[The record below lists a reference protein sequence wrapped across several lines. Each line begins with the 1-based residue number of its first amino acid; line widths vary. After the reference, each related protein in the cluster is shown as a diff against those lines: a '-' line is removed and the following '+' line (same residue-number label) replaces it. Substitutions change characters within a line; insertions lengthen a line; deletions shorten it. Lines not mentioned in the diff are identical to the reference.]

1 MKKNSDKKKVNTRLD
16 HKTPKQKKEGVSP
29 PAKTQRKQ
37 TRPADIGQDTKQ
49 ANVDLQAELN
59 ENILVKKLLIV
70 GYVNPIDDP
79 LYTAYVS
86 PQIKSMLGYSPEE
99 WLANPNLWSEVIHPL
114 DRERVF
120 AEMEN
125 LKITGGDLNLEYRI
139 LARDGNTVWVHD
151 HLVLV
156 RNADNTPQFWQGMMI
171 DITQRKQAE
180 KSLMESEEKF
190 RSIVEQ
196 TYEGIAFSNE
206 QGEIIEWNHA
216 IEEITGIGQTEA
228 LGMPIW
234 EIQRLLTP
242 EEESFK
248 LEPLKS
254 MVLQSLQKGET
265 LTSKPNGNLEIKIKT
280 RDGKFKFISQTI
292 FPVKSKKG
300 YRLAALVRDLTD
312 KKVAEE
318 ELHKSNERYQSIAE
332 DMPVLISRF
341 KHDGTLTY
349 VNRFYCEYYKSSPDE
364 LLKKNLFEMIPDDE
378 QEFVRKKYLSL
389 NMDQPYVTYEFEAFD
404 TNGRPRWQRWTDRAL
419 FDQNGEIIEFQSIGE
434 DITERKQ
441 AEQLLIESEA
451 RFRSLIANAG
461 DMILVVDTEGVITFA
476 SPSFEKSLGY
486 LPQEMLG
493 ESFIKWIHPDNFSEV
508 KTALENKGERPGLAS
523 VNIKVPGR
531 HKDGSWRYLDVLV
544 TNLLDEPSI
553 MGIVLNI
560 RDVTENEKIEKTLR
574 ESEARFS
581 SAFENATIGMA
592 LVSTGGFIYQS
603 NRALCDFLGYTE
615 DELVNI
621 TFQEITHPEDL
632 EADVQNVQRMLNG
645 EIETYK
651 MEKRYLHKLGYI
663 VWGAL
668 SVSLVKSEQ
677 GEPLY
682 FISQIKDITERK
694 DTEAA
699 INRQLSELE
708 TLYESGLMINSLSD
722 PKEIAQKVI
731 GILERRM
738 AWHHIAIRQYNS
750 DTNTVELIA
759 FHNAALNAEQNAATI
774 KRVNE
779 IIHLP
784 GDGLSG
790 WVIMNGQSI
799 RVPQVKKDKRYKE
812 VYPGIQSGLYAPL
825 KIGERVIGSI
835 SVESEEENGFTQQD
849 ERLLVTLAAQAAV
862 SIENATLYL
871 TAQKEISERKQAED
885 ALQKQTEELVLLNN
899 QLESRVKERT
909 AEIEFTRQRLELATK
924 AAGLGIWEW
933 NINSGAMIL
942 DNQMYTILGLTSNV
956 FDNTMK
962 GFIDFV
968 HAEDLEYIEK
978 LLQEII
984 EGRTYFE
991 LAYRIVRKDGSVRFI
1006 HSHGLGIVDR
1016 TGRVERM
1023 IGTAEDVTAQKQAEQ
1038 AVLESEAYARLLFDA
1053 SPDPISVAEADGIMV
1068 DVNKFFEQ
1076 QHNVKRDEIR
1086 GKHIS
1091 ELNIFPAEDI
1101 KKAGDYINEILQGKK
1116 LPPIELDFYTA
1127 DKGLHT
1133 LEMHSYPIQVYGR
1146 PLVLSTS
1153 RDITEHKIS
1162 SDMLRRANNEM
1173 ERALRIKDEFLA
1185 SMSHELRT
1193 PLNAILGISESL
1205 EEQIIGPLNEKQL
1218 KYLRTVSES
1227 GHHLL
1232 ELINDILDLSKIEA
1246 GRIELNIAQMPA
1258 EHLVQSSLRI
1268 IKEMAQKKELQLKV
1282 DIDPN
1287 VKTMQ
1292 GDERRLKQVLVN
1304 LLSNAVKFTPQGGEV
1319 GLELKGYPED
1329 SEATITVWDTG
1340 IGIKQEDINR
1350 LFKPF
1355 VQLDSSLSREYAGT
1369 GLGLALVSQMI
1380 RLHGGSVSLTSEIGK
1395 GSRFTVTIPWEPGG
1409 QTASVTYSSS
1419 AIPAMPQ
1426 AGKKREGK
1434 VMVFEDTDSISQLL
1448 NDYITYLGYKPVIA
1462 RNGLEGL
1469 IIAKH
1474 ERPDIIF
1481 MDIMM
1486 PGMDGLE
1493 ATRQLR
1499 KDEALKNVPI
1509 IALTALAMPGDREQC
1524 IAAGMNDYISK
1535 PIRMNEIS
1543 EMVTKYMV
1551 NK

>member
-1 MKKNSDKKKVNTRLD
+1 MV
-16 HKTPKQKKEGVSP
+16 P
-29 PAKTQRKQ
+29 
-37 TRPADIGQDTKQ
+37 
-49 ANVDLQAELN
+49 
-59 ENILVKKLLIV
+59 
-70 GYVNPIDDP
+70 
-79 LYTAYVS
+79 
-86 PQIKSMLGYSPEE
+86 
-99 WLANPNLWSEVIHPL
+99 
-114 DRERVF
+114 
-120 AEMEN
+120 
-125 LKITGGDLNLEYRI
+125 
-139 LARDGNTVWVHD
+139 DG
-151 HLVLV
+151 
-156 RNADNTPQFWQGMMI
+156 
-171 DITQRKQAE
+171 
-180 KSLMESEEKF
+180 
-190 RSIVEQ
+190 
-196 TYEGIAFSNE
+196 
-206 QGEIIEWNHA
+206 
-216 IEEITGIGQTEA
+216 
-228 LGMPIW
+228 
-234 EIQRLLTP
+234 
-242 EEESFK
+242 
-248 LEPLKS
+248 
-254 MVLQSLQKGET
+254 
-265 LTSKPNGNLEIKIKT
+265 
-280 RDGKFKFISQTI
+280 
-292 FPVKSKKG
+292 
-300 YRLAALVRDLTD
+300 
-312 KKVAEE
+312 
-318 ELHKSNERYQSIAE
+318 
-332 DMPVLISRF
+332 
-341 KHDGTLTY
+341 
-349 VNRFYCEYYKSSPDE
+349 
-364 LLKKNLFEMIPDDE
+364 E

-389 NMDQPYVTYEFEAFD
+389 NIDQPYVTYEFEAFD
-404 TNGRPRWQRWTDRAL
+404 MDGRVRWQRWTDRAL

-441 AEQLLIESEA
+441 AEKQLIESEA

-461 DMILVVDTEGVITFA
+461 DMIIVIDAQGIITFA
-476 SPSFEKSLGY
+476 SPSFERSLGY
-486 LPQEMLG
+486 LPQDMLG
-493 ESFIKWIHPDNFSEV
+493 ENFMNWIHPDNLDEV
-508 KTALENKGERPGLAS
+508 KASLEGRSRTPGTASRS
-523 VNIKVPGR
+523 IKVRGR
-531 HKDGSWRYLDVLV
+531 HKDGSWRYLDALG

-553 MGIVLNI
+553 KGIVLNI
-560 RDVTENEKIEKTLR
+560 RDVTENEKVEQYAQSTIDALSAHICVIDKDGQILSVNRAWREFGDTNPPVLENYGIGMNYLKVSRKAAKLNIASAIEFSSKLTDLLDGKRNTFTMEYPCHAPNEKRWFICRVTKFEVNQSFRVVIAHENITAQKISEKTLQ

-645 EIETYK
+645 EIETYQ

-668 SVSLVKSEQ
+668 GVSLVKSEQ

-694 DTEAA
+694 HTEAA

-708 TLYESGLMINSLSD
+708 TLYESGLVINSLYN
-722 PKEIAQKVI
+722 PREISQKVI
-731 GILERRM
+731 EILERRM
-738 AWHHIAIRQYNS
+738 AWHHIAIRQYNP
-750 DTNTVELIA
+750 DTNMVELIA
-759 FHNAALNAEQNAATI
+759 FYNAALTAEQNAENI

-779 IIHLP
+779 IMHRP

-790 WVIMNGQSI
+790 WVIMSGTPI

-812 VYPGIQSGLYAPL
+812 VYPNIQSGLYAPL
-825 KIGERVIGSI
+825 KIGKKIIGSI
-835 SVESEEENGFTQQD
+835 SVESEEEDGFTEQD

-871 TAQKEISERKQAED
+871 TAQKEISERKQAEK

-899 QLESRVKERT
+899 QLESRVNERT

-942 DNQMYTILGLTSNV
+942 DNQMYTILGLTSDV

-962 GFIDFV
+962 GFIDFI
-968 HAEDLEYIEK
+968 HADDLEFIEN

-1023 IGTAEDVTAQKQAEQ
+1023 IGTADDVTAQKQAEQ

-1116 LPPIELDFYTA
+1116 LPPVELDFYTV

-1380 RLHGGSVSLTSEIGK
+1380 RLHGGSVSLTSEVGK

-1419 AIPAMPQ
+1419 AIPTMPQ

-1469 IIAKH
+1469 MIAKH

-1499 KDEALKNVPI
+1499 NDEALKNVPI

-1543 EMVTKYMV
+1543 EMITKYLV
-1551 NK
+1551 SK